1 MCQLRQQLLICYVDA
16 MMGDQFIFVKF
27 YEENHSTHKIT
38 FITNSDSWTVG
49 YNDKNVHVSWV

>member
-1 MCQLRQQLLICYVDA
+1 
-16 MMGDQFIFVKF
+16 MMDDQFIFVKF